1 MKPSKLM
8 EMPFTDALKEYR
20 EREEKARQR
29 RRRLGKEAAKRAS
42 RNRAKRA
49 ITKAI
54 QRKRRG
60 KGRDHRHG

>member
-8 EMPFTDALKEYR
+8 RMSFSDALKEH
-20 EREEKARQR
+20 REEEKKAEQR
-29 RRRLGKEAAKRAS
+29 RRRLGKEAAKRAG

-60 KGRDHRHG
+60 KGRDHRYG